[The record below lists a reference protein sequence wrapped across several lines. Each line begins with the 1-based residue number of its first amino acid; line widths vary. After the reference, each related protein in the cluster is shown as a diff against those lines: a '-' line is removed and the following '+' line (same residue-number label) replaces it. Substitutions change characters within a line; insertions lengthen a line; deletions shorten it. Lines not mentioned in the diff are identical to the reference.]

1 MNITNIDQDRLNQII
16 GRNVKFYRELY
27 NLNKGKLTQAGLAEA
42 VDVSTSLIGGL
53 ESEGVNQGISNLTLL
68 KISQVLGVPIG
79 KFFETPYIEKANEQ
93 YYNEIQ
99 Q

>member
-1 MNITNIDQDRLNQII
+1 MVKDIDQDRLNQII

-27 NLNKGKLTQAGLAEA
+27 NINKSKLTQAKLAEL

-68 KISQVLGVPIG
+68 KISNVLEVPIG
-79 KFFETPYIEKANEQ
+79 KFFETPYIERMSEQ
-93 YYNEIQ
+93 YMEEVGQ
-99 Q
+99 